1 MNFILIEQVYDLS
14 RPNQQDDFQIGVNK
28 LDPQLDQVAIKKLK
42 YKKDFQ
48 QILAKIP
55 LIIDSSKRC
64 GLVPP
69 LGYYKNPNSNQ
80 KELFLIYKKYSGSY
94 AELKSKKI
102 KEEKF
107 FTKEEI
113 QNVINCVLLCLRNLH
128 KKSLYHS
135 NIKLT
140 NIFYLEGSQQV
151 YLSEA
156 GYLSQ
161 KEKHKEWFLT
171 PEEIPDHEYYTED
184 PEDLDY
190 QQMDSFQF
198 GMVLVELISLKARKD
213 LECLKYD
220 YGEMG
225 KKREELLNEL
235 STIISDELFNIIQ
248 ELLVVQPLK
257 RKKILQFDEDFYLK
271 AKNIESGREIGTLP
285 RITNADIGEY
295 DSKKDINEDQQQQEN
310 NKEQKQ
316 SDITSLQNLDNI
328 TENQQFKQQTD
339 EKVPINQQPKEEQNN
354 DVSSQNIKQTNF
366 SDDNLMKIT
375 KPSIKLLESQTLQEE
390 NLDEEPVN
398 HQVQVPQPQ
407 GNIKLVDSEK
417 IGQAQQSIQSS
428 LNKQQGQIKDTLN
441 QEKPKQNLLES
452 EIIQTNSQENS
463 KNLQLSDK
471 QNNQQSLQGFSNQ
484 NYQQVQNQFQNDI
497 QIDQNPFDD
506 SDEEQNQNNE
516 TNQKKGKI
524 QGVRFSQSSSNQG
537 SQVQLVTQ
545 PQEINNAL
553 QRYQQNQQ
561 DQIFREQLSQQ
572 QVQQMNFFHGY
583 SPNKENNN
591 VISEEEL
598 SEIIKTIK
606 KCIDLKQ
613 IDILDV
619 FVYYDQ
625 DYDYTLSDPE
635 TLNKIL
641 TIIGLLNNQITE
653 NQSLMLFEHYS
664 YSPQKM
670 QFLGLLQ
677 KLVSPKQLFV
687 SLLINILKIN
697 KWSILQLFERYQNQN
712 SNCWGFQELI
722 QINHQNQFNFDET
735 TLSHIMKEFLDHVDS
750 QDQTLNAKELA
761 QIIGYRIQTPNE
773 MIVRSINQRMHSQI
787 KRLTEMQLQDL
798 LQKQREQE
806 LERQLE
812 IERQKREKILQQMQ
826 EREQK
831 ELNYK
836 KQQEL
841 ILKQE
846 QEYEQSKRFLPSI
859 SMNQIEKVQVNKQ
872 MFWKTLGQAVAQQSF
887 DPILSKRQDNII
899 SAKDF
904 YRALVEDYEFTDCL
918 ELREFVDSLA
928 PNRKINIS
936 KIRDKLKLTPD
947 MLIVTFQ
954 INFVCVFVVKYFSKK
969 PDTKDDD
976 LVLPDNM
983 INDIKELF
991 QLADRDGSG
1000 SIEKYEIENLLKW
1013 LGINARDEELDSF
1026 FKKYDKDGDK
1036 TISYKEFQIIMTQQ
1050 IYSNMLNVSDIVD
1063 DIKTLFKRVDINNTN
1078 TLNKDQLSYV
1088 LATLGVVL
1096 NEEEVQSIF
1105 NEIDQDKS
1113 GGVQLNEFI
1122 SFIKRDLKK
1131 IQGLQA
1137 CTIIKIRSCTKPT
1150 IHELSNLF
1158 INFPQNYI
1166 FSFLYQKIKNGYNLP
1181 SLGIKPKLNSTIGT
1195 IKDLYLISD
1204 PNVKNTLLKGKIQPN
1219 EILAEIT
1226 LSQAMCLPFPKDKQQ
1241 IENIKLMEVVVCMFD
1256 RQRKKFV
1263 GNCCR
1268 MEAQYQESKV
1278 QGNCWNFKN
1287 EEEQN
1292 TFLIRY
1298 TNYNEKRDSELVI
1311 CFEFVLHYLLGN
1323 KMIYIS
1329 LGFTEIHLSD
1339 LKETGKKLILING
1352 GDPFKQI
1359 NVDWLYLF
1367 PPDQMQNIKSL
1378 TDIRAEP
1385 CLKLYVSTKIHD
1397 EDIASIL
1404 PGILIMNRRFLHL
1417 FKAFREYLAE
1427 NFSSQFLDPIALKED
1442 LKVKSFLA
1450 IINCP
1455 DTEKQIA
1462 EIWDKYFLQQKFYFI
1477 IWQQIQKFNK
1487 RPNITND
1494 VKKEVNFMSQLLH
1507 SMSGLISNKQ
1517 FGFRPNDPTKCSFND
1532 PELQI
1537 MRKSLFDYYINDLLQ
1552 RLQLKE
1558 RESIKFPVGKRGA
1571 EFEPP
1576 DDLEDEEDQ
1585 LLDNDDLVRAK
1596 TINLQQKMQRQQEDE
1611 EMEEYKESITGEDY
1625 LFLFTT
1631 EDINQQVFQQVTQT
1645 RILLIDYRE
1654 QISRGKYSLA
1664 EIEQIAKGIKK
1675 NRHLKSL
1682 YLKLSLSSY
1691 DEEVEKIKIAPLLT
1705 ALSTTEV
1712 RLNSLY
1718 LHLDYNDLSVDNAC
1732 YKLIA
1737 FLKSQSSCLQ
1747 NLNLNLENTNMSY
1760 DMGKDFA
1767 SCLSFLTL
1775 LQNLNLNVSLNPLG
1789 PNFVELLAKS
1799 LKYLRNLTCLKL
1811 DLEKIEMKEFCLS
1824 CYCGYYLRICLQ
1836 FLPLVGSC
1844 CMWMI
1849 NFYTAL
1855 EHVADAIS
1863 CMDKLQYLN
1872 LNVAQN
1878 SLGDRLMR
1886 HFEYK
1891 FGKALYTRPNL
1902 TTLILNFKRNRLV
1915 NKTIKSISTLGIS
1928 SFKVDLRYNYIAED
1942 GLSKIAPSL
1951 YSLRNI
1957 KNLSIM
1963 MEGNKNKEL
1972 MNQQSSSKIS
1982 TENIK
1987 QSQVRS
1993 GPNSQLNSLQNS
2005 VILNLLFQHYNYLA
2019 FIQQRVD
2026 PNNNNSNYMGQSNMK
2041 NSQMEVLNDNI
2052 DYKSQKYY
2060 ENKIL
2065 RSIANMPQIENIEIS
2080 GLGGINGRSNQNSI
2094 ISNKFPAI
2102 KQMYLRARRM
2112 NMNKYQNHNTNYSQ
2126 NYQIPIKYIFNEEDD
2141 IDTIISLFCNSQ
2153 TLEEIH
2159 LQFLYDSQVLK
2170 TSLNL
2175 KYFNPITVIDYS
2187 DCTQLE
2193 LPENFNDFLNLITKN
2208 EKSLERLY
2216 IGGIQFQEQQLQSL
2230 SRTLHKII
2238 RQRGRPLTYL
2248 EYSHFDLYNEYVSK
2262 PSFSICDRFLLFCK
2276 DFFNTFC
2283 DFKEEVFKAQ
2293 EEQNLIQIQN
2303 FLPEIAQVAETLT
2316 VRNLITLSY
2325 FRDQKYVEIKSFDQE
2340 NVMEFR
2346 LFDLLQGLQMND
2358 IRTIIVR
2365 NQLVKEG
2372 GQVLH
2377 LNQINHLNDQQF
2389 SSFMRCDL
2397 KKSFPFLE
2405 KLEVVFAPSPNQLTN
2420 CLKSLSIKLLQN
2432 QRKQLKN
2439 GIIISHEQ
2447 QKDYEDEID
2456 KDPIEKELVENK
2468 GWYLFYFTV
2477 FWLILLAAS
2486 VIIPFFF
2493 TNDCGKGHSYVSHI
2507 IFAGF
2512 CLVSILIEFSIIK
2525 SWIIPNQR
2533 PKLLSGRD
2541 KSWRRRLTEH
2551 LKNQGDLYALL
2562 LVSLIGKFDLY
2573 SNFLFITITH
2583 MCNYWTLFII
2593 SLCFIGTNF
2602 LFNFSQIIDL
2612 MRYISNCSD
2621 NSKDKKPY
2629 LLADVFSQLTNFLN
2643 MFGISYIMD
2652 FKEVNVSLLFCSS
2665 WRVPVN
2671 MCFTLLKLIF
2681 DNFPMLVLKIIFL
2694 IDKKVSDNLQQTSI
2708 IISAISSVINAVIF
2722 GLILIKKFEEFR
2734 YSLKSKSSFGCIN
2747 FERQDLEEFLGKPKL
2762 MIKSKDEENQ
2772 EELDKSIIE
2781 EDTNQKNEEQK
2792 NNQKQEDQNQKKVQ
2806 NEVEEIKSNKEDDKK
2821 SNQEADKNNNQEVDK
2836 KSIQSDKNQ
2845 EDQPLNQEQNDNNLQ
2860 GQNNKEEQKN
2870 SAQEQNKEQMQKQ
2883 DLSKPIIPQSQN
2895 PQQKQNDAGCCS
2907 CLSYCCSCCCI
2918 PSCLKRLFSNWF
2930 TIKIKDITFFYEKA
2944 IQDLDIS
2951 IRFRISIY
2959 KFYLWIA
2966 SVGFYALSFILP
2978 FYFYEDCQNGVSHK
2992 IFYIFIGISFFITI
3006 LEYNLIK
3013 NLVRNMY
3020 EIPRKEFNSFPF
3032 AWVVKLFFSM
3042 ILKALFMV
3050 DFVVLIYGKN
3060 CFDQSLVFELIF
3072 ISVCIVFFLR
3082 AFKQLRYLFKP
3093 LQTDTLFPVITRFT
3107 ILADLCQMM
3116 LLPKLVYPYLPERR
3130 ITRLKIP
3137 DNLMTSFL
3145 KFVLQDYLM
3154 IVLNI
3159 IYLIYILSNDESDG
3173 NIFEY
3178 VIVSLSLSVI
3188 QAFTTIKWWS
3198 WPLKM
3203 SKQEDLDRVFIR
3215 NEEIVSQTLK
3225 DEQEYNKVLRN
3236 HREVCC
3242 CLVQR
3247 NGCISKCLGLD

>member
-1 MNFILIEQVYDLS
+1 MNFIQIEQLYDLS
-14 RPNQQDDFQIGVNK
+14 RPNDQDDFQIGLNK
-28 LDPQLDQVAIKKLK
+28 LDPQLDQVAIKKMK

-55 LIIDSSKRC
+55 LIVDSSKRC

-94 AELKSKKI
+94 AELKAKKI

-107 FTKEEI
+107 FTKDEI
-113 QNVINCVLLCLRNLH
+113 QSVINCVLLSLRNLH
-128 KKSLYHS
+128 KKALYHS

-171 PEEIPDHEYYTED
+171 PEEIPDHEYFTED

-198 GMVLVELISLKARKD
+198 GMILVELVSLKARKD

-225 KKREELLNEL
+225 KKREELLKEI
-235 STIISDELFNIIQ
+235 SAIISDELFNIIQ
-248 ELLVVQPLK
+248 ELLVVQPIK

-295 DSKKDINEDQQQQEN
+295 ESKQEINEEKKQQQN
-310 NKEQKQ
+310 NQEQKQ
-316 SDITSLQNLDNI
+316 SDIKSLQDLEDI
-328 TENQQFKQQTD
+328 AENKQLSQ
-339 EKVPINQQPKEEQNN
+339 KKEEKKIQPNIQQQNIEQIQQIN
-354 DVSSQNIKQTNF
+354 SVSSQNQKQDNF
-366 SDDNLMKIT
+366 TDDNFKKIT

-390 NLDEEPVN
+390 NLDEEPIN
-398 HQVQVPQPQ
+398 HQVQAPNPQ
-407 GNIKLVDSEK
+407 GNIKLVDSER

-428 LNKQQGQIKDTLN
+428 QNKQQDQNQDIRN

-452 EIIQTNSQENS
+452 EIIQTNSWQNS
-463 KNLQLSDK
+463 NKMQHSNK
-471 QNNQQSLQGFSNQ
+471 QNNLQSIQGFSNQ
-484 NYQQVQNQFQNDI
+484 NYMQIENTFQNQFQVQQSANNNE
-497 QIDQNPFDD
+497 QNPFDVPD
-506 SDEEQNQNNE
+506 SDEEQNQNNQIFQ
-516 TNQKKGKI
+516 NKGSNKKI

-545 PQEINNAL
+545 PQEISNAF
-553 QRYQQNQQ
+553 QNYQQSQQ
-561 DQIFREQLSQQ
+561 DQIFKEQLQQ
-572 QVQQMNFFHGY
+572 QTYQQQLNFTNGY
-583 SPNKENNN
+583 SPSKQNN
-591 VISEEEL
+591 IFSQEEL
-598 SEIIKTIK
+598 SQIIKIIQ

-653 NQSLMLFEHYS
+653 QQSLMLYENYS

-677 KLVSPKQLFV
+677 QLVSPKQLFV
-687 SLLINILKIN
+687 SLLINLLKIN
-697 KWSILQLFERYQNQN
+697 RWSILQLFERYQNQN
-712 SNCWGFQELI
+712 SNCWGLQELI
-722 QINHQNQFNFDET
+722 QINYENQFNFDEI
-735 TLSHIMKEFLDHVDS
+735 TLNNIMKEFLEYVDS

-761 QIIGYRIQTPNE
+761 QIIGFRIQTPNE

-787 KRLTEMQLQDL
+787 KRLTEIQLQDL
-798 LQKQREQE
+798 IQKQREQE

-826 EREQK
+826 ERQEK

-841 ILKQE
+841 LLKQE

-887 DPILSKRQDNII
+887 DPIMSRRQDNII
-899 SAKDF
+899 YAKDF

-918 ELREFVDSLA
+918 ELREFVDSLS

-936 KIRDKLKLTPD
+936 KIREKLKLTPD
-947 MLIVTFQ
+947 MLI
-954 INFVCVFVVKYFSKK
+954 

-976 LVLPDNM
+976 LVLPDSM

-1013 LGINARDEELDSF
+1013 LGINAKDEELDQF

-1050 IYSNMLNVSDIVD
+1050 IYNNMLNVSDIID

-1078 TLNKDQLSYV
+1078 TLSKDQLSHV
-1088 LATLGVVL
+1088 LASLGIIL
-1096 NEEEVQSIF
+1096 SEEEVQSIF

-1181 SLGIKPKLNSTIGT
+1181 SLGIKPKIHGTTGT
-1195 IKDLYLISD
+1195 IKDLFLISD
-1204 PNVKNTLLKGKIQPN
+1204 SNVKNTLLKGKKQPN

-1241 IENIKLMEVVVCMFD
+1241 IENIKFMEVVVCMFD

-1287 EEEQN
+1287 DDEQN
-1292 TFLIRY
+1292 SFLVRY

-1311 CFEFVLHYLLGN
+1311 CFEFVLHYQLEN
-1323 KMIYIS
+1323 KMVTIS
-1329 LGFTEIHLSD
+1329 IGFTEINLSD

-1359 NVDWLYLF
+1359 NIDWLYLF
-1367 PPDQMQNIKSL
+1367 PPDQMQSIKTLS
-1378 TDIRAEP
+1378 DIRAEP
-1385 CLKLYVSTKIHD
+1385 CLKLFVSTKIHD
-1397 EDIASIL
+1397 EDITLIL
-1404 PGILIMNRRFLHL
+1404 PGILLMNRKFLHL

-1427 NFSSQFLDPIALKED
+1427 NFSTQFLDPITLKED

-1450 IINCP
+1450 VLNCP

-1462 EIWDKYFLQQKFYFI
+1462 EIWDKYFL
-1477 IWQQIQKFNK
+1477 
-1487 RPNITND
+1487 PNIAND
-1494 VKKEVNFMSQLLH
+1494 VKKEVQFMSQLLH
-1507 SMSGLISNKQ
+1507 SLSGLISNKQ

-1558 RESIKFPVGKRGA
+1558 KESIKFPVGKRGG

-1576 DDLEDEEDQ
+1576 DDLEDEDDQ

-1596 TINLQQKMQRQQEDE
+1596 TINLQQKKPKQEDE

-1631 EDINQQVFQQVTQT
+1631 EDINQQVFQQVSQT
-1645 RILLIDYRE
+1645 RILLIDFRE

-1664 EIEQIAKGIKK
+1664 EIEQIAKAMKL

-1691 DEEVEKIKIAPLLT
+1691 DDEVEKIKIAPLLT
-1705 ALSTTEV
+1705 TLSTTEV
-1712 RLNSLY
+1712 RLKSLY

-1737 FLKSQSSCLQ
+1737 FLRSQSSCLQ

-1767 SCLSFLTL
+1767 TCLSFLTL

-1789 PNFVELLAKS
+1789 PNFVERLASS
-1799 LKYLRNLTCLKL
+1799 LKYLTNLTCLKL

-1824 CYCGYYLRICLQ
+1824 CYCGYYLRVCLQ
-1836 FLPLVGSC
+1836 FLPLIGSC

-1915 NKTIKSISTLGIS
+1915 KKTIKSISTLGIS
-1928 SFKVDLRYNYIAED
+1928 SFKVDLRYNYIAEE

-1957 KNLSIM
+1957 KNLSIT

-1972 MNQQSSSKIS
+1972 INQQSSSKVS
-1982 TENIK
+1982 TENNK
-1987 QSQVRS
+1987 QSQIRS

-2005 VILNLLFQHYNYLA
+2005 K
-2019 FIQQRVD
+2019 VD
-2026 PNNNNSNYMGQSNMK
+2026 PNNNNSNFMGQSNMK
-2041 NSQMEVLNDNI
+2041 NSQMEILNDTI

-2065 RSIANMPQIENIEIS
+2065 KSIASMPQIENIEIS

-2112 NMNKYQNHNTNYSQ
+2112 NMNKYYNPNSNYIQ

-2153 TLEEIH
+2153 TLDEIH
-2159 LQFLYDSQVLK
+2159 LQFLYDYQVLK

-2175 KYFNPITVIDYS
+2175 KYFNPIIVIDYS

-2193 LPENFNDFLNLITKN
+2193 LPENFNDFLNLINKN
-2208 EKSLERLY
+2208 EQSLERLY

-2230 SRTLHKII
+2230 SRALHKIV
-2238 RQRGRPLTYL
+2238 RQRGKPLAYL
-2248 EYSHFDLYNEYVSK
+2248 EYSHFNLYNEFNASK

-2283 DFKEEVFKAQ
+2283 DFKEEVFRAQ

-2303 FLPEIAQVAETLT
+2303 FLPEIAQATETLT
-2316 VRNLITLSY
+2316 VRNLVTLSY
-2325 FRDQKYVEIKSFDQE
+2325 YRDQKYVEIKSFDQE
-2340 NVMEFR
+2340 NIMEFR

-2358 IRTIIVR
+2358 VRTIVVR

-2397 KKSFPFLE
+2397 KKNFPFLE
-2405 KLEVVFAPSPNQLTN
+2405 RLEVVFAPSPNQLTN

-2456 KDPIEKELVENK
+2456 KDPIEKELIENK

-2477 FWLILLAAS
+2477 FWLIVLTAS

-2525 SWIIPNQR
+2525 YSIIPNQR

-2573 SNFLFITITH
+2573 ANFLFITITH
-2583 MCNYWTLFII
+2583 TCNYWTLFII

-2602 LFNFSQIIDL
+2602 LFNFSQIIGL
-2612 MRYISNCSD
+2612 MRYVTNFSD
-2621 NSKDKKPY
+2621 NIKDKKPY

-2652 FKEVNVSLLFCSS
+2652 FKEVNVSLLFSSS
-2665 WRVPVN
+2665 WIVPVN

-2694 IDKKVSDNLQQTSI
+2694 MDKKVSDNLQQTSI

-2722 GLILIKKFEEFR
+2722 GLILVKKFEEFR
-2734 YSLKSKSSFGCIN
+2734 YSLKPKGSFCCIN
-2747 FERQDLEEFLGKPKL
+2747 YERQDLEEFLGKPKL
-2762 MIKSKDEENQ
+2762 MIKQKDEENQ

-2781 EDTNQKNEEQK
+2781 EDTNQKNG
-2792 NNQKQEDQNQKKVQ
+2792 DQKK
-2806 NEVEEIKSNKEDDKK
+2806 NEKEGDQDSKKIQEEEEIKSNQEEDKK
-2821 SNQEADKNNNQEVDK
+2821 SNKEADKKNNQDEDQ
-2836 KSIQSDKNQ
+2836 KSIQSDKIQ
-2845 EDQPLNQEQNDNNLQ
+2845 EDQPLKQEQNENNQ
-2860 GQNNKEEQKN
+2860 QSQNEKVEQKN
-2870 SAQEQNKEQMQKQ
+2870 PVQEQSKGKMQQQ
-2883 DLSKPIIPQSQN
+2883 DLNKPIVPQNQN
-2895 PQQKQNDAGCCS
+2895 PKEIQADTGCCS
-2907 CLSYCCSCCCI
+2907 CLSFCCCCI
-2918 PSCLKRLFSNWF
+2918 PQCLIRFLKNLFK
-2930 TIKIKDITFFYEKA
+2930 IKIKDITFFYEKA

-2966 SVGFYALSFILP
+2966 SVGFYSLSFILP
-2978 FYFYEDCQNGVSHK
+2978 FYFYDNCENGVSHK
-2992 IFYIFIGISFFITI
+2992 IFYIFIGVSFFITI

-3042 ILKALFMV
+3042 ILKSLFMV
-3050 DFVVLIYGKN
+3050 DFVVLIYGKK
-3060 CFDQSLVFELIF
+3060 CFDQSLVFDLIF

-3107 ILADLCQMM
+3107 ILADLCSMM

-3188 QAFTTIKWWS
+3188 QAYTTIKWWS

-3203 SKQEDLDRVFIR
+3203 SKQEDLERVFIR
-3215 NEEIVSQTLK
+3215 NEEIVSQTQK
-3225 DEQEYNKVLRN
+3225 DEQEYNKILRN